1 MASNLPFDTHK
12 LRDKDNE
19 HVIHPWGYLKS
30 ADKQDTLLLAD
41 SEGIYV
47 YDTDG
52 QKYIDGPGGMWC
64 VQIGYG
70 NEEIAGTVA
79 EQVRQMTY
87 YSPFGKLSTPPHA
100 ELGAKLAELAPGD
113 LERAFFSTGGSTAVD
128 SAIRFVW
135 FYFNVIGKPEKKAI
149 LTRQGAYHGST
160 YLTASL
166 SGKPRD
172 TTYMDLMTDRIH
184 HLQAPNPY
192 RRPDGMTEQAFCDGC
207 VKELEDKILEL
218 GPDKVACFIGEPIL
232 ASGGVLMPPK
242 GYHERTLAVCRK
254 YGVLYI
260 SDEVVTGFGR
270 LGHMFASESVF
281 NLVPDI
287 ITCAKGLTS
296 GYIPLG
302 AFIVSETLFQDVLAA
317 KAETAVF
324 SNGFT
329 YSGHP
334 VACAAA
340 LKNIEIMERQDIC
353 GHVRTIAPHF
363 QERLRALGELPLVGD
378 ARGIGLMG
386 CVEMVMDRATKEPF
400 SWEAGVGAMVDR
412 KCQEKGLI
420 LRPMG
425 HLCVF
430 SPPLVISSS
439 QVDRMFDVMH
449 EAIVETQD
457 ELVRAGTWKA

>member
-1 MASNLPFDTHK
+1 VATNLPFDTRQ

-30 ADKQDTLLLAD
+30 TDKQDTLLLAD

-70 NEEIAGTVA
+70 NEEMAQAVA

-100 ELGAKLAELAPGD
+100 ELGAKLAELTPGD
-113 LERAFFSTGGSTAVD
+113 LERCFFSTGGSTAVD

-135 FYFNVIGKPEKKAI
+135 FYFNVVGKPDKKAVI
-149 LTRQGAYHGST
+149 TRQGAYHGST
-160 YLTASL
+160 FLAASL
-166 SGKPRD
+166 CGKLRD
-172 TTYMDLMTDRIH
+172 KTYMDLMTDRIH

-192 RRPDGMTEQAFCDGC
+192 RRPDGMTEESFRDAC

-232 ASGGVLMPPK
+232 ASGGVLVPPK
-242 GYHERTLAVCRK
+242 GYHEMTLAVCRK

-270 LGHMFASESVF
+270 LGHMFASEKVF

-302 AFIVSETLFQDVLAA
+302 AFVVSEKLFQDVLGA

-340 LKNIEIMERQDIC
+340 LKNIEIMERQDVC
-353 GHVRTIAPHF
+353 GHVRKLTPHF
-363 QERLRALGELPLVGD
+363 QARLRALADLPLVGD
-378 ARGIGLMG
+378 ARGVGLMG
-386 CVEMVMDRATKEPF
+386 CVEMVMDRTTKEPF
-400 SWEAGVGAMVDR
+400 PWEAGVGIKVDR
-412 KCQEKGLI
+412 RCQEKGLI

-457 ELVRAGTWKA
+457 ELVRAGAWKA